1 MMILFL
7 LVLKLEISYEV
18 MISWRIFWF
27 LLEDFFN
34 EDYIF
39 AWWNIIL
46 LSFALRYFFN
56 VNGKATLSHTPC
68 FGIEYSLM
76 ITLPTHECHKSSFQH
91 SKTIYVFTSGQV
103 IISVQIHSRKKV
115 LEGVKMTTAK
125 WTINTGEQQDLHYP
139 AARFN
144 KNGCVCP
151 CGGGDALRDVPL
163 CNPACFCG
171 TRQNPFFALCLC

>member
-1 MMILFL
+1 
-7 LVLKLEISYEV
+7 
-18 MISWRIFWF
+18 
-27 LLEDFFN
+27 
-34 EDYIF
+34 
-39 AWWNIIL
+39 
-46 LSFALRYFFN
+46 
-56 VNGKATLSHTPC
+56 LSHTPC